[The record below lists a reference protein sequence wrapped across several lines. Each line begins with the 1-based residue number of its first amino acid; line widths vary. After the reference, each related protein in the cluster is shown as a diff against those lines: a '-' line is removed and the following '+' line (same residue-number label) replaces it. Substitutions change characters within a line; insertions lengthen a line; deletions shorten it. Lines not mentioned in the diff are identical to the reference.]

1 MYRTI
6 LCAAAGAVSFAM
18 PAKAD
23 ETLKWRQVQHV
34 TSNQNQPV
42 GDVDGH
48 LLGVIRLPGI
58 VFFPDGSTG
67 TSLVIG
73 TYDVVAT
80 GGPINGYYTVNF
92 SDGSALW
99 MKYTGTTI
107 YSPKNQQKGTAI
119 VIGGKGKYAGA
130 TGDGT
135 WEGVTTQAAAT
146 SDGAIQYVDSVI
158 NIKK

>member
-6 LCAAAGAVSFAM
+6 LCAAAGAVIFAM

-34 TSNQNQPV
+34 TSNQNQQV

-92 SDGSALW
+92 SDGSALR

-119 VIGGKGKYAGA
+119 VIGGKENMREQQGMGL
-130 TGDGT
+130 GR
-135 WEGVTTQAAAT
+135 E
-146 SDGAIQYVDSVI
+146 
-158 NIKK
+158 